1 MTIADSPVSSVSELE
16 RLKVLHNGEKQQ
28 LTFSDAEF
36 ERRLAGL
43 RQIMAAKDLDAV

>member
-1 MTIADSPVSSVSELE
+1 MTIATSSANSVSELK

-36 ERRLAGL
+36 ERRLTGL
-43 RQIMAAKDLDAV
+43 RAIMAAKE